1 MTNVE
6 PAPPSFQLRKA
17 MPVLVGAIVVL
28 VTVVAVLGRRSGSEA
43 KPVNGVM
50 TYVDAAKRLG
60 AAEIL
65 DPRTNVQR
73 EMLGE
78 FPPDCVIT
86 INGKPAELS
95 DLRIGDKVKVVA
107 SIVKEERPSGAQA
120 MVKSVEVVR

>member
-1 MTNVE
+1 
-6 PAPPSFQLRKA
+6 
-17 MPVLVGAIVVL
+17 MPVIIGILVVL
-28 VTVVAVLGRRSGSEA
+28 MTIVAVLGRRSGSEA

-86 INGKPAELS
+86 INGEPAELS
-95 DLRIGDKVKVVA
+95 DVRVGDKVKVVA

-120 MVKSVEVVR
+120 IVKHVEVIR

>member
-1 MTNVE
+1 MNSTQ
-6 PAPPSFQLRKA
+6 PPHPSFQIRKA
-17 MPVLVGAIVVL
+17 VPVIVGA
-28 VTVVAVLGRRSGSEA
+28 AVLLVAAAAVLSRGSPSGA

-78 FPPDCVIT
+78 FPPDCAIT
-86 INGKPAELS
+86 VNGKPAEFA
-95 DLRIGDKVKVVA
+95 DLRVGDRVKVVA

-120 MVKSVEVVR
+120 IVKSVEVSR

>member
-1 MTNVE
+1 MTSVE
-6 PAPPSFQLRKA
+6 STSPPFNLRKA
-17 MPVLVGAIVVL
+17 MPVIIGAVVVL
-28 VTVVAVLGRRSGSEA
+28 VAVVAVLSGRSGSAA

-50 TYVDAAKRLG
+50 TFVDAGKRLG

-95 DLRIGDKVKVVA
+95 DVRVGDKVKVVA
-107 SIVKEERPSGAQA
+107 SVVKEERPSGAQA
-120 MVKSVEVVR
+120 IVKSVEVVR